1 MSALRWCLLFVM
13 LAGACVAVESRAQP
27 REASREDSGT
37 HPGAYSG
44 PGSFS
49 DASIRF
55 GGGPSRARLAVKE
68 PWSASG

>member
-1 MSALRWCLLFVM
+1 MNAKRWCLLFLM
-13 LAGACVAVESRAQP
+13 LAGACATVESRAQP
-27 REASREDSGT
+27 REASREDSGI

-55 GGGPSRARLAVKE
+55 DGGPSRTRLAVKE